1 MKILEKLIHQNIDGR
16 IIALFGIANILVIG
30 AVIFIVAQL
39 YKLENSVQTLSNDVT
54 ETITVLSPIFKDLE
68 FVSSNLVKIGEKSNL
83 TYINLRKTKKLHA
96 KLLKYPHNAQKL
108 DKLLESLG
116 IFNKK
121 ALLNIQSVRLL
132 IDDSKRKTD
141 ESGGNFR
148 VIEQQLTSLQKISQL
163 EKTIAFIRNNI
174 ILALLGIIL
183 LGSLSSFGLFILIK
197 KSHEIT
203 QQRLKA
209 EFATTEA
216 KLALKA
222 KEAADI
228 ANKAKSTF
236 LASMSHELRT
246 PLNAILGFAQIMR
259 RSPTLPQEHQE
270 NINIINRSGNHLLSL
285 INDVLDMSKIE
296 AGKITLDEHDFDLHH
311 LLNEVRDLFYLK
323 AESKR
328 LQLQIERDES
338 VSRYIRTDGTKL
350 RQVLINLM
358 GNALK
363 FTEEGGVFVF
373 VDEIPTLTE
382 ETTLRFSVRD
392 TGAGIAEGELEKLF
406 EAFAQT
412 ATGRASQEGTGLG
425 LPISRQ
431 FVQLMGGDIIVQS
444 EIGNGTVFEF
454 SIRAKIVSAAKI
466 VNQHPARQ
474 VIALEPNQPRYRILI
489 VDDKRDNRQ
498 LLIQLLNPFGFE
510 LREAS
515 NGQEAID
522 IFENWQPHLI
532 WMDIQMP
539 VMDGLQATLRL
550 KVLPNGQNVAIIAL
564 TASVVK
570 EEQDKILAAGCDDF
584 LRKPFKE
591 ADIFELMHK
600 HIGVRYIYEQVKGTE
615 PQQSA
620 QDISIPD
627 ALAALPDEL
636 LAQMRQAAITLE
648 IESMPS
654 LIEQVRP
661 YNKPLADALLE
672 LANNLQY
679 DQLQA
684 LIQQAQ
690 ASTLKGLN
698 VNSPRCNLG

>member
-1 MKILEKLIHQNIDGR
+1 
-16 IIALFGIANILVIG
+16 
-30 AVIFIVAQL
+30 
-39 YKLENSVQTLSNDVT
+39 
-54 ETITVLSPIFKDLE
+54 
-68 FVSSNLVKIGEKSNL
+68 
-83 TYINLRKTKKLHA
+83 
-96 KLLKYPHNAQKL
+96 LKYPHNAQNF

-116 IFNKK
+116 VFNKK
-121 ALLNIQSVRLL
+121 ALRNVQSVRRF

-148 VIEQQLTSLQKISQL
+148 LIEQQLTSLQKISQL
-163 EKTIAFIRNNI
+163 EKSIIFIRNNI

-203 QQRLKA
+203 QQKLKA

-222 KEAADI
+222 KEAAEI

-246 PLNAILGFAQIMR
+246 PLNAILGFAQIMQ

-270 NINIINRSGNHLLSL
+270 NLNIITRSGNHLLSL

-296 AGKITLDEHDFDLHH
+296 AGKITLDEHNFDLHH

-323 AESKR
+323 AESKH
-328 LQLQIERDES
+328 LQLQVERGES

-350 RQVLINLM
+350 RQVLINLI

-363 FTEEGGVFVF
+363 FTQEGGVFVF
-373 VDEIPTLTE
+373 VDEIPAHSRPLHNTPLAPSKGNGQSLGSKSALGRGFKAVSSTE
-382 ETTLRFSVRD
+382 ESPHDKSSARRELRDVLSSKESKAETVTKKTTLRFSVKD
-392 TGAGIAEGELEKLF
+392 TGAGIAEDELEKLF
-406 EAFAQT
+406 EAFGQT
-412 ATGRASQEGTGLG
+412 AAGRSSQEGTGLG
-425 LPISRQ
+425 LPISCK

-444 EIGNGTVFEF
+444 EVGNGTVFEF
-454 SIRAKIVSAAKI
+454 TICAKIVSSAET
-466 VNQHPARQ
+466 VNQHSARQ

-489 VDDKRDNRQ
+489 VDDKRDNRR

-522 IFENWQPHLI
+522 IFENWQPDLI
-532 WMDIQMP
+532 WMDIHMP
-539 VMDGLQATLRL
+539 VMDGLQATQHL

-570 EEQDKILAAGCDDF
+570 EEQEKILAVGCDDF

-591 ADIFELMHK
+591 AEIFDLMHK

-661 YNKPLADALLE
+661 YNKPLANALLE

-679 DQLQA
+679 DRLQA
-684 LIQQAQ
+684 LIEQAQ
-690 ASTLKGLN
+690 T
-698 VNSPRCNLG
+698 